1 MTLLTEPADA
11 QALMHSILQRI
22 ATGPEMSKSISEADA
37 RSGMRAVLDAQ
48 VDPVQ
53 AGIFLIALRMKRETD
68 EETLGV
74 LRALLEVANT
84 VTAHVDELLVMSDPY
99 DGCKRMLPAS
109 PFLPVLLAACG
120 VPAITHGIET
130 LGPKFGLTAR
140 QVLRAAGQP
149 VGLSVSEAAEKV
161 ADPGIGW
168 AYVDQSSYA
177 PQLHALA
184 QLRNLIVKRSVLN
197 TAEIA
202 IAPIR
207 GRRKTHLITGYVH
220 KNYPRIYALLARAA
234 RFDSALIVKGLEGGV
249 IPSLQKP
256 VRVFAYREQ
265 TELES
270 IEVDPASLGSHHTE
284 RAARAPHAAPMAS
297 KPATADPKSLARA
310 AADRGMET
318 LDGKPGPMR
327 DPLAFGAA
335 LCLWHIG
342 RHASVSDAVEEVH
355 AVLTSG
361 AALRHLTRAQ
371 SRQPG

>member
-1 MTLLTEPADA
+1 MTLLAEAAGA
-11 QALMHSILQRI
+11 QELMHSILQRI

-48 VDPVQ
+48 IDPVQ

-74 LRALLEVANT
+74 LQSLLEVTQT
-84 VTAHVDELLVMSDPY
+84 VIASVDELLVLSDPY

-109 PFLPVLLAACG
+109 PFLPALLAACG
-120 VPAITHGIET
+120 VPAMTHGVET

-149 VGLSVSEAAEKV
+149 VGLSVAEAAERV
-161 ADPGIGW
+161 ADPDIGW

-184 QLRNLIVKRSVLN
+184 GLRNLIVKRSVLN

-207 GRRKTHLITGYVH
+207 GRRKTHLIAGYVH

-234 RFDSALIVKGLEGGV
+234 GFDSALIVKGLEGGV

-256 VRVFAYREQ
+256 ARLFYFREQ

-270 IEVDPASLGSHHTE
+270 IEVDPAGLGFDQTE
-284 RAARAPHAAPMAS
+284 KATPPPTVAPGAS
-297 KPATADPKSLARA
+297 GPLATDPKSLARA

-327 DPLAFGAA
+327 DALAFGAA

-342 RHASVSDAVEEVH
+342 RHASVSDAIEEVRS
-355 AVLTSG
+355 VLTSG
-361 AALRHLTRAQ
+361 AALGRLARGV
-371 SRQPG
+371 S

>member
-1 MTLLTEPADA
+1 MTPRAEPADA

-37 RSGMRAVLDAQ
+37 RGGMRAVLDAQ
-48 VDPVQ
+48 IDPVQ

-74 LRALLEVANT
+74 LQALLDVTLT
-84 VTAHVDELLVMSDPY
+84 VTASVDELLVLSDPY

-120 VPAITHGIET
+120 VPAITHGVET
-130 LGPKFGLTAR
+130 LGPKFGLTAK
-140 QVLRAAGQP
+140 QVLRAAGQA
-149 VGLSVSEAAEKV
+149 VGLSVSEAAERV

-177 PQLHALA
+177 PQLHALME
-184 QLRNLIVKRSVLN
+184 LRNLIVKRSVLN

-256 VRVFAYREQ
+256 ARLFYYRGHI
-265 TELES
+265 ELDS
-270 IEVDPASLGSHHTE
+270 IEVDPASLGPRLSE
-284 RAARAPHAAPMAS
+284 RAMQPPHAAPTAS
-297 KPATADPKSLARA
+297 ESAVADPKSLARA

-327 DPLAFGAA
+327 DALAFAAA

-342 RHASVSDAVEEVH
+342 RHASISDAVEEVH
-355 AVLTSG
+355 GVLTSG
-361 AALRHLTRAQ
+361 AALGRLARGV
-371 SRQPG
+371 S

>member
-1 MTLLTEPADA
+1 MTPLTEPADA

-37 RSGMRAVLDAQ
+37 RGGMRAVLDAL

-74 LRALLEVANT
+74 LQALLEVTHT
-84 VTAHVDELLVMSDPY
+84 VIASVDVLLVLSDPY

-109 PFLPVLLAACG
+109 PFLPALLAACG
-120 VPAITHGIET
+120 VPAITHGVET
-130 LGPKFGLTAR
+130 LGPKFGLTAS
-140 QVLRAAGQP
+140 QVLRAAGQA
-149 VGLSVSEAAEKV
+149 VGLSVAEAAERV

-177 PQLHALA
+177 PQLHALTE
-184 QLRNLIVKRSVLN
+184 LRNLIVKRSVLN

-220 KNYPRIYALLARAA
+220 KNYPRIYAFLARAA
-234 RFDSALIVKGLEGGV
+234 RFDSALIVKGLEGGI

-256 VRVFAYREQ
+256 ARLFYYRGQ

-270 IEVDPASLGSHHTE
+270 IEVDPGGLGFGQTEKATPISTVALGASEPLV
-284 RAARAPHAAPMAS
+284 
-297 KPATADPKSLARA
+297 ADPKSLARA

-327 DPLAFGAA
+327 DALAFAA
-335 LCLWHIG
+335 GLCLWHIG

-355 AVLTSG
+355 GVLTSG
-361 AALRHLTRAQ
+361 AALGRLTR
-371 SRQPG
+371 RVP

>member
-37 RSGMRAVLDAQ
+37 RGGMRAVLDAQ

-74 LRALLEVANT
+74 LQALLEVTKT

-109 PFLPVLLAACG
+109 PFLPALLAACG

-177 PQLHALA
+177 SQLHALA

-270 IEVDPASLGSHHTE
+270 IEVDPACLGSHHTE
-284 RAARAPHAAPMAS
+284 RAARAPHASPMAS

-327 DPLAFGAA
+327 DALAFGAA

-361 AALRHLTRAQ
+361 AALCHLTRAQ

>member
-1 MTLLTEPADA
+1 MTLLTGPADA

-37 RSGMRAVLDAQ
+37 RGGMRAVLDAQ

-74 LRALLEVANT
+74 LQALLEVTNT
-84 VTAHVDELLVMSDPY
+84 VTASVDELLVLSDPY
-99 DGCKRMLPAS
+99 DGCKRMLPAF
-109 PFLPVLLAACG
+109 PFLPALLAACG
-120 VPAITHGIET
+120 VPAMTHGVEI

-149 VGLSVSEAAEKV
+149 VGLSVAEAAERV
-161 ADPGIGW
+161 ADPDIGW

-184 QLRNLIVKRSVLN
+184 PLRNLIVKRSVLN

-256 VRVFAYREQ
+256 ARLFYYRGHI
-265 TELES
+265 ELES
-270 IEVDPASLGSHHTE
+270 IEVDLARLGPHLTE
-284 RAARAPHAAPMAS
+284 RAMQPPHAAPTAS
-297 KPATADPKSLARA
+297 EPAATDSTSLARA
-310 AADRGMET
+310 AAERGMET

-327 DPLAFGAA
+327 DALAFGAG

-342 RHASVSDAVEEVH
+342 RHASVSNAFEEVH
-355 AVLTSG
+355 GVLTSG
-361 AALRHLTRAQ
+361 AALGRLARGV
-371 SRQPG
+371 S

>member
-11 QALMHSILQRI
+11 RALMHSILQRI

-74 LRALLEVANT
+74 LQALLEVTHT
-84 VTAHVDELLVMSDPY
+84 VTASVDELLVLSDPY

-109 PFLPVLLAACG
+109 PFLPALLAACG
-120 VPAITHGIET
+120 VPAITHGVQT

-140 QVLRAAGQP
+140 QVLRAAGQG
-149 VGLSVSEAAEKV
+149 VGLSVAEAAERI
-161 ADPGIGW
+161 ADPDIGW

-184 QLRNLIVKRSVLN
+184 PLRNLIVKRSVLN

-207 GRRKTHLITGYVH
+207 GRWKTHLITGYVH
-220 KNYPRIYALLARAA
+220 KNYPRIYALLARGAG
-234 RFDSALIVKGLEGGV
+234 FDSALIVKGLEGGV

-256 VRVFAYREQ
+256 ARLFYYRAQ

-270 IEVDPASLGSHHTE
+270 LEVDPAGLGFDQTE
-284 RAARAPHAAPMAS
+284 KATSAPAPGAS
-297 KPATADPKSLARA
+297 EPTVADPESLARTTA
-310 AADRGMET
+310 GRGMEA

-327 DPLAFGAA
+327 DALAFGAA

-342 RHASVSDAVEEVH
+342 SSASVSDAVENVRR
-355 AVLTSG
+355 VLKSG
-361 AALRHLTRAQ
+361 AALGRFVRGA
-371 SRQPG
+371 S

>member
-1 MTLLTEPADA
+1 MTLLAGAADA

-37 RSGMRAVLDAQ
+37 RGGMHAVLDAQ

-74 LRALLEVANT
+74 LQALLEVTHT
-84 VTAHVDELLVMSDPY
+84 VTASVDELLVLSDPY

-109 PFLPVLLAACG
+109 PFLPALLAACG

-184 QLRNLIVKRSVLN
+184 RLRNLIVKRSVLN

-327 DPLAFGAA
+327 DALAFGAA

>member
-1 MTLLTEPADA
+1 MSPLTAPADA
-11 QALMHSILQRI
+11 RALMHSILQRI

-37 RSGMRAVLDAQ
+37 RGGMRAVLDAQ
-48 VDPVQ
+48 IDPVQ

-74 LRALLEVANT
+74 LQALLEITTT
-84 VTAHVDELLVMSDPY
+84 VTAHVDELLVLSDPY

-109 PFLPVLLAACG
+109 PFLPALLAACG
-120 VPAITHGIET
+120 VPAMTHGIEI

-140 QVLRAAGQP
+140 QVLRAAGQA
-149 VGLSVSEAAEKV
+149 VGLSIAEAAERV

-177 PQLHALA
+177 PQLHALT

-256 VRVFAYREQ
+256 ARLFYYRGQ

-270 IEVDPASLGSHHTE
+270 IEVDPTGLGFDQTEKATRPPAPGASGPL
-284 RAARAPHAAPMAS
+284 A
-297 KPATADPKSLARA
+297 ADPKSLARA
-310 AADRGMET
+310 AAHQGMET
-318 LDGKPGPMR
+318 LDGKPGSMR
-327 DPLAFGAA
+327 DALAFGAA

-355 AVLTSG
+355 GVLTSG
-361 AALRHLTRAQ
+361 AALGRLARGE
-371 SRQPG
+371 S

>member
-1 MTLLTEPADA
+1 MTLLAGPADA

-22 ATGPEMSKSISEADA
+22 ATGPEMSKSISETDA
-37 RSGMRAVLDAQ
+37 RGGMRAVLNAQ

-68 EETLGV
+68 DETLGV
-74 LRALLEVANT
+74 LQALLEVTHT
-84 VTAHVDELLVMSDPY
+84 VIASVDELLVLSDPY
-99 DGCKRMLPAS
+99 DGCKRMLPSS
-109 PFLPVLLAACG
+109 PFLPALLAACG
-120 VPAITHGIET
+120 VPAITHGVET

-140 QVLRAAGQP
+140 QVLRAAGQA
-149 VGLSVSEAAEKV
+149 VGLSVAEAAERV

-177 PQLHALA
+177 PQLHALT

-197 TAEIA
+197 TVEIA

-207 GRRKTHLITGYVH
+207 GRRKTHLVTGYVH

-234 RFDSALIVKGLEGGV
+234 GFNSALIVKGLEGGV
-249 IPSLQKP
+249 IPSLQKSA
-256 VRVFAYREQ
+256 RLFYYRGQ

-270 IEVDPASLGSHHTE
+270 IEVDPASLGSHYTE

-297 KPATADPKSLARA
+297 EAADPKSLARA

-327 DPLAFGAA
+327 DALAFGAG

-342 RHASVSDAVEEVH
+342 RYASVSDAVEEPH
-355 AVLTSG
+355 GVLTSG
-361 AALRHLTRAQ
+361 AALGRLARGV
-371 SRQPG
+371 S

>member
-1 MTLLTEPADA
+1 MTPRAEPADA

-37 RSGMRAVLDAQ
+37 RGGMRAVLDAQ
-48 VDPVQ
+48 IDPVQ

-74 LRALLEVANT
+74 LQALLDVTLT
-84 VTAHVDELLVMSDPY
+84 VTASVDELLVLSDPY

-120 VPAITHGIET
+120 VPAITHGVET
-130 LGPKFGLTAR
+130 LGPKFGLTAK
-140 QVLRAAGQP
+140 QVLRAAGQA
-149 VGLSVSEAAEKV
+149 VGLSVSEAAERV

-177 PQLHALA
+177 PQLHALME
-184 QLRNLIVKRSVLN
+184 LRNLIVKRSVLN

-234 RFDSALIVKGLEGGV
+234 RFDSALIVKGLEGGA

-256 VRVFAYREQ
+256 ARLFYYRGYIQ
-265 TELES
+265 LES
-270 IEVDPASLGSHHTE
+270 IEIDPASLGLDRTE
-284 RAARAPHAAPMAS
+284 RATQAPHATPTAS
-297 KPATADPKSLARA
+297 EPAAADPKSLARA

-327 DPLAFGAA
+327 DALAFAAA

-342 RHASVSDAVEEVH
+342 RHASVSEAVEEVH
-355 AVLTSG
+355 GVLTSG
-361 AALRHLTRAQ
+361 AALGRLARGV
-371 SRQPG
+371 S

>member
-37 RSGMRAVLDAQ
+37 RGGMRAVLDAH

-53 AGIFLIALRMKRETD
+53 AGIFLIALRMKRETE

-74 LRALLEVANT
+74 LQALLEVANT

-109 PFLPVLLAACG
+109 PFLPALLAACG

-177 PQLHALA
+177 PLLHALA

-297 KPATADPKSLARA
+297 KPATADPNPLHAPRPIEEW
-310 AADRGMET
+310 RRWT
-318 LDGKPGPMR
+318 VNQ
-327 DPLAFGAA
+327 DPCGTHWPSAPPCAYGT
-335 LCLWHIG
+335 
-342 RHASVSDAVEEVH
+342 SAV
-355 AVLTSG
+355 T
-361 AALRHLTRAQ
+361 
-371 SRQPG
+371 PP

>member
-37 RSGMRAVLDAQ
+37 RGGMRAVLDAR

-53 AGIFLIALRMKRETD
+53 AGVFLIALRMKRETD

-74 LRALLEVANT
+74 LQALLEVTHT
-84 VTAHVDELLVMSDPY
+84 VTASVDELLVLSDPY

-109 PFLPVLLAACG
+109 PFLPALLAACG
-120 VPAITHGIET
+120 VPAITHGVET

-140 QVLRAAGQP
+140 QVLRAAGQA
-149 VGLSVSEAAEKV
+149 VGLSVSEAAERV
-161 ADPGIGW
+161 ADPGLGW

-177 PQLHALA
+177 PQLHALTE
-184 QLRNLIVKRSVLN
+184 LRNLIVKRSVLN

-256 VRVFAYREQ
+256 ARLFYYRGHI
-265 TELES
+265 ELDS
-270 IEVDPASLGSHHTE
+270 IEIDPASLGSHHTE
-284 RAARAPHAAPMAS
+284 RAARASHAAPTAS
-297 KPATADPKSLARA
+297 EPAAADPKSLARA

-327 DPLAFGAA
+327 DALAFAAA

-342 RHASVSDAVEEVH
+342 RHASVSEAIEEVH
-355 AVLTSG
+355 GVLTSG
-361 AALRHLTRAQ
+361 AALGRLARGV
-371 SRQPG
+371 S